1 MLQSF
6 RNRVQEEML
15 MIASTEIREFMPFA
29 GIPATSYL
37 FRPRIEYGVPRI
49 HA

>member
-15 MIASTEIREFMPFA
+15 MIVSTEIRKLMSFVPGTFSSLAMP
-29 GIPATSYL
+29 
-37 FRPRIEYGVPRI
+37 
-49 HA
+49 